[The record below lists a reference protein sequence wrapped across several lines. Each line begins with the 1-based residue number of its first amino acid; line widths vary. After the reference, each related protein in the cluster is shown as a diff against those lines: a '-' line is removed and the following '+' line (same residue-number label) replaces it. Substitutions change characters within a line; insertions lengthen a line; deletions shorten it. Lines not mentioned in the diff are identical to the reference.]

1 MQIRKT
7 RSTIFSGRHQDIYHQ
22 ELSGSI
28 ESFKDFVA
36 LIVRFL
42 KHTQFNSINGWGR
55 FLEINPNPKSSV
67 QILIQVENYRKK
79 KGPGISKQ

>member
-42 KHTQFNSINGWGR
+42 KHTQFNSINGWER
-55 FLEINPNPKSSV
+55 FFGNQSEP
-67 QILIQVENYRKK
+67 
-79 KGPGISKQ
+79 